1 MSSAK
6 NTNNHSQGERARE
19 GESWS
24 GMFTKKEDT
33 MSTGDAR
40 EAGSGARRAL
50 PLLVLLGIV
59 LAACATLPPAQ
70 SIQNLKSITGTW
82 WGTGSGPAGG
92 IFPLTMVIKE
102 DGSYVATTPEAVM
115 KGTGKVWVSD
125 GKIRF
130 DSDPSGIGGTM
141 TLHEG
146 DGKRVL
152 LGFRD
157 DGTTFKLTPAK

>member
-1 MSSAK
+1 MP
-6 NTNNHSQGERARE
+6 
-19 GESWS
+19 
-24 GMFTKKEDT
+24 GMISEKEDF

-40 EAGSGARRAL
+40 EAGPGARSAL
-50 PLLVLLGIV
+50 PLLVVMGIV
-59 LAACATLPPAQ
+59 LAACATLPPAKTVHD
-70 SIQNLKSITGTW
+70 LKSITGTW

-92 IFPLTMVIKE
+92 IFPLTLVIKE

-115 KGTGKVWVSD
+115 QGTGNVWVKD

-146 DGKRVL
+146 DGERVL

-157 DGTTFKLTPAK
+157 DGTTFKVTPAK

>member
-1 MSSAK
+1 
-6 NTNNHSQGERARE
+6 
-19 GESWS
+19 
-24 GMFTKKEDT
+24 

-70 SIQNLKSITGTW
+70 SVQNLKSITGTW

-146 DGKRVL
+146 DGKRIL
-152 LGFRD
+152 IGLRD
-157 DGTTFKLTPAK
+157 DGLSFKLTEEK

>member
-1 MSSAK
+1 MSA
-6 NTNNHSQGERARE
+6 
-19 GESWS
+19 
-24 GMFTKKEDT
+24 
-33 MSTGDAR
+33 GDAR
-40 EAGSGARRAL
+40 EAGPGARRAL

-70 SIQNLKSITGTW
+70 TVRNLNSITGTW

-92 IFPLTMVIKE
+92 IFPLTLVIKG

-115 KGTGKVWVSD
+115 QGTGNVWVKD

-130 DSDPSGIGGTM
+130 DSDPSGIGGSM

-146 DGKRVL
+146 DGERVL

-157 DGTTFKLTPAK
+157 DGTTFKVTPAK

>member
-1 MSSAK
+1 
-6 NTNNHSQGERARE
+6 
-19 GESWS
+19 
-24 GMFTKKEDT
+24 
-33 MSTGDAR
+33 MSTGDVR
-40 EAGSGARRAL
+40 QAGFGARRKL
-50 PLLVLLGIV
+50 PLLVFLGIV

-70 SIQNLKSITGTW
+70 SVQNLKSITGTW

-92 IFPLTMVIKE
+92 IFPLTMAIKE
-102 DGSYVATTPEAVM
+102 DGSYVATTPEEIM
-115 KGTGKVWVSD
+115 QGTGNVWVSD

-152 LGFRD
+152 LGLRN
-157 DGTTFKLTPAK
+157 DGSTFKVTPAK